1 MMGKHSEHKQKVATT
16 FNTVC
21 DAYDCEE
28 LRFFHSSAQR
38 MLDLLSLTPDERLID
53 VAAGTGHITLAAA
66 QRLNAGA
73 VHSVD
78 LSEGMLQQ
86 ASEKAR
92 ALGLSNIEFHCSD
105 LEHLEKPDQVFD
117 AASCGFGIFFL
128 PDMESGLRAIHG
140 QLRPGGRFIMSTF
153 MEGMQEPLTDLF
165 LDRIQAYG
173 LEPPPLSWKRVDTAD
188 KASALLGMTGFKSID
203 THEEQLGYYLPDAQ
217 AWWSVL
223 WNSGYRG
230 LLMQLEED
238 ALERFRAEHLEE
250 VSGHAGE
257 QGIWMDIRV
266 LFTQGVA

>member
-1 MMGKHSEHKQKVATT
+1 MSEAHAEHKEKVAQT

-28 LRFFHSSAQR
+28 LRFFRSSAQR
-38 MLDLLSLTPDERLID
+38 MLDLLSLTPDERMID
-53 VAAGTGHITLAAA
+53 VAAGTGHISIAAA
-66 QRLNAGA
+66 QRLNAGT

-78 LSEGMLQQ
+78 LSQGMLQQ

-105 LEHLEKPDQVFD
+105 LEHLEKPDQGFD

-128 PDMESGLRAIHG
+128 PDMESGLRAIHR

-188 KASALLGMTGFKSID
+188 KASALLATTGFNSVE

-217 AWWSVL
+217 AWWNVL

-230 LLMQLEED
+230 LLMQMEAD
-238 ALERFRAEHLEE
+238 ALECFRAEHLEE
-250 VSGHAGE
+250 VAGQASD

-266 LFTQGVA
+266 LFTQGEA